1 MRRQVTIG
9 RMFIHTVYFW
19 LNDDA
24 TDAARQQLLT
34 DCRDL
39 LGKIPTIRHCWA
51 GRPAMTPRDV
61 VDNTYAVGL
70 TTVFDDAKG
79 HDEYQVHELHK
90 QFIERNKKNWKR
102 VQVYD
107 FR

>member
-1 MRRQVTIG
+1 
-9 RMFIHTVYFW
+9 MFIHTVYFW

-24 TDAARQQLLT
+24 PAAAREQLEK
-34 DCRDL
+34 DCIEI
-39 LGKIPTIRHCWA
+39 LGKIPSLRHVWA
-51 GRPAMTPRDV
+51 GRPAMTPREV

-70 TTVFDDAKG
+70 CTVFDDAKG

-90 QFIERNKKNWKR
+90 RFIERNKPNWKR

-107 FR
+107 FK